1 MLPFDLLERTL
12 YSAFS
17 PPHLEVAEQKA
28 SYEFDMT
35 PELSQSMWRLQNGE
49 ATRLLTVEVQVP
61 RPPGSGGK
69 GASA

>member
-1 MLPFDLLERTL
+1 MLPLHLLERTVA
-12 YSAFS
+12 SALS
-17 PPHLEVAEQKA
+17 PKHLAVAEQKA

-35 PELSQSMWRLQNGE
+35 PELRQSMWRLQGGK
-49 ATRLLTVEVQVP
+49 ATKLLTVEAQVP

>member
-12 YSAFS
+12 DSAFS
-17 PPHLEVAEQKA
+17 PAHLDVAAQKA